1 MGALGG
7 GKLLL
12 GCPVV
17 MRAHW
22 WGNGPGVSS
31 RAKGERPRE
40 CSCVQTCCLL
50 PPAPRA
56 RAHTGRSAVEQLVE
70 VSQTRAIADALV
82 KLRQGLAGRGGAWQG
97 RSLAQLLDA
106 LDAEMDEQASG

>member
-1 MGALGG
+1 M
-7 GKLLL
+7 
-12 GCPVV
+12 
-17 MRAHW
+17 
-22 WGNGPGVSS
+22 
-31 RAKGERPRE
+31 
-40 CSCVQTCCLL
+40 
-50 PPAPRA
+50 
-56 RAHTGRSAVEQLVE
+56 EQLVE